1 MSIPTANA
9 LEGIAAPLAEAMGL
23 TIWGIEILGGN
34 RPIFR
39 IYVEGE
45 KGADIDECAEL
56 SRLLGLTLDV
66 EDIMPGAYSLEVSSP
81 GLERLFFSP
90 EQLKNYTG
98 QNIILQLSNPED
110 NWPGRKKFQGILM
123 QVEGNTVSLQP
134 NDTPL
139 DTERI
144 LTTKRENI
152 QRARLVHDFN
162 ANKGQKKGQPKA
174 RS

>member
-1 MSIPTANA
+1 MSIPTASA

-23 TIWGIEILGGN
+23 TIWGIEVLGGN
-34 RPIFR
+34 RPVFR

-56 SRLLGLTLDV
+56 SRLLGLSLDV
-66 EDIMPGAYSLEVSSP
+66 EDIMPGAYNLEVSSP

-90 EQLKNYTG
+90 QQLKNYIG
-98 QNIILQLSNPED
+98 QTVALQLSSPED
-110 NWPGRKKFQGILM
+110 SWPGRKKFQGILT
-123 QVEGNTVSLQP
+123 QVQENTVFLQP
-134 NDTPL
+134 NDSPL
-139 DTERI
+139 DTDMT
-144 LTTKRENI
+144 LTTNWENI

>member
-9 LEGIAAPLAEAMGL
+9 MEGIAAPLAEAMGL
-23 TIWGIEILGGN
+23 SIWGIEVLGGN
-34 RPIFR
+34 RPVFR

-56 SRLLGLTLDV
+56 SRLLGLSLDV
-66 EDIMPGAYSLEVSSP
+66 EDIMPGPYSLEVSSP

-90 EQLKNYTG
+90 EQLQSYTG
-98 QNIILQLSNPED
+98 KSITLQLINPED
-110 NWPGRKKFQGILM
+110 NWPGRKKFQGVLT
-123 QVEGNTVSLQP
+123 QVQGNIISLQP
-134 NDTPL
+134 NDTPI
-139 DTERI
+139 DTDMT
-144 LTTKRENI
+144 LTTKWENI

-162 ANKGQKKGQPKA
+162 ASKGQKKGQPKA